1 MAAREHIS
9 LRQAG
14 PMQLLPGGGRAPTSN
29 VTGVIR
35 MDERARLPRHPD
47 CRVRHRP
54 PRRRHRYIMLR
65 GTLLRAEGRRSVLR
79 AAIGRDL
86 KGKVSPLLYCLGIG
100 PSFVHERLGLA
111 VYVGV
116 ALMWFVPDRRVE
128 RSLTADHET
137 VREPPLEP

>member
-1 MAAREHIS
+1 MSEHDFPVIPTAAYGIV
-9 LRQAG
+9 
-14 PMQLLPGGGRAPTSN
+14 LLAAA
-29 VTGVIR
+29 I
-35 MDERARLPRHPD
+35 A
-47 CRVRHRP
+47 
-54 PRRRHRYIMLR
+54 YIMLR

-111 VYVGV
+111 VYLGL